1 MRKLFFYSLIVLT
14 TIYTLTANS
23 ALPDWIA
30 PELKKYP
37 IEKYLFHIGQSL
49 GTGEPAFK
57 AATAVA
63 HRKVTSRILDNA
75 ERIFLANKS
84 ELQHDVVQEHYSAVM
99 EDYCDSRQEQP
110 AMRLRGFS
118 VRNLSVDL
126 ARTDPDTYAL
136 FYIDRDKLKQ
146 HYAEHVSELSKEINH
161 LLESAKFAEEV
172 FEIEVAVRKYLQT
185 YPLYEAL
192 KEAEIIQI
200 GAEYRY
206 HINSTEAFKRL
217 AKAATST
224 SGTLQMSHREV
235 IKRVTEL
242 DSPMIVSADDVAKVI
257 EFQLSRQRDT
267 GPRKCWIEPVTYEDS
282 EMICP
287 FSQRFSEALLTH
299 LNWPIIGSMHNFK
312 QTAPD
317 INKIDLM
324 APQNR
329 ITCSCWENGDEI
341 TIRTTVRNLN
351 TGDFVATAVVRFLRS
366 QIRGESIIYQPINYE
381 QMRPEIDAFDPQN
394 YPPLARDPENA
405 IPLEELE
412 VEVWTN
418 RGKGSQRYVQ
428 DEKVKIFVRVN
439 QTAYVRLLY
448 TLADR
453 KRTLLQD
460 NYYIDASQ
468 ANSVVEI
475 GEFICAAPFGT
486 EFLVVAARTEE
497 FPPIET
503 HEANGYFYLTDSDPK
518 LAAQRFRG
526 LKPIPPDTDEPHS
539 DFLQSEVRIVVTTAE
554 K

>member
-1 MRKLFFYSLIVLT
+1 MRKLFFYCLVVLT

-37 IEKYLFHIGQSL
+37 IEKYLFHVGQRP
-49 GTGEPAFK
+49 GTGEPVFK
-57 AATAVA
+57 EAPAVA
-63 HRKVTSRILDNA
+63 HRKVTARILDNA
-75 ERIFLANKS
+75 ERVFLCNKS
-84 ELQHDVVQEHYSAVM
+84 ELQHDMVKEHYSAVM
-99 EDYCDSRQEQP
+99 EDYCDSRQERP
-110 AMRLRGFS
+110 AMRLRGLS

-136 FYIDRDKLKQ
+136 LYIERDKLKQ

-161 LLESAKFAEEV
+161 LLQSAKFAEEA

-206 HINSTEAFKRL
+206 NINSTEAFKRL

-224 SGTLQMSHREV
+224 SSTLQMSHREV

-242 DSPMIVSADDVAKVI
+242 DAPIMIASADDVAKVI

-267 GPRKCWIEPVTYEDS
+267 VPRKCWIEPVTYEDS

-299 LNWPIIGSMHNFK
+299 LNWPIIESMHNFK

-317 INKIDLM
+317 INSIDLM
-324 APQNR
+324 ATQNR
-329 ITCSCWENGDEI
+329 ITCSCWKNGDEI

-351 TGDFVATAVVRFLRS
+351 TGDFVATAVVRF
-366 QIRGESIIYQPINYE
+366 RGEPIICQPTNYE

-394 YPPLARDPENA
+394 YPLLVRGTENSTPA
-405 IPLEELE
+405 EELE
-412 VEVWTN
+412 VEVWTDQG
-418 RGKGSQRYVQ
+418 RGPQRYVRDQ
-428 DEKVKIFVRVN
+428 KVKIFVSVN
-439 QTAYVRLLY
+439 QSAYVRLLY

-486 EFLVVAARTEE
+486 ELLVVAARTEE
-497 FPPIET
+497 FPSIET
-503 HEANGYFYLTDSDPK
+503 HEENGYFYLTDSDPES
-518 LAAQRFRG
+518 AAQRFRG
-526 LKPIPPDTDEPHS
+526 LKPVAPDTDESQS
-539 DFLQSEVRIVVTTAE
+539 DFLQSEVRIVVTTA
-554 K
+554 KK

>member
-1 MRKLFFYSLIVLT
+1 MRKLFFYFLIVLT
-14 TIYTLTANS
+14 TIYTLTAHS

-37 IEKYLFHIGQSL
+37 IEKYLFHVGQSQ
-49 GTGEPAFK
+49 GTGESAFK
-57 AATAVA
+57 KATAVA
-63 HRKVTSRILDNA
+63 HRKAAARILNNA
-75 ERIFLANKS
+75 ERVILSNKS
-84 ELQHDVVQEHYSAVM
+84 ELQHDMVQEHYSAIM
-99 EDYCDSRQEQP
+99 EDYCDSRQERP
-110 AMRLRGFS
+110 AMKLRGFS

-126 ARTDPDTYAL
+126 TRTDPDTYAL

-161 LLESAKFAEEV
+161 LLQSAKFAEEA

-185 YPLYEAL
+185 YPLYELL
-192 KEAEIIQI
+192 KESEIIQI

-206 HINSTEAFKRL
+206 SLNLAEAFERL

-224 SGTLQMSHREV
+224 SGALQMSHREV

-242 DSPMIVSADDVAKVI
+242 DTPTIVSTDDVAKAI
-257 EFQLSRQRDT
+257 ESQLSRQRDT
-267 GPRKCWIEPVTYEDS
+267 VPRKCWIEPATYEDS

-299 LNWPIIGSMHNFK
+299 LNWPTIELMHNFK

-317 INKIDLM
+317 INRTDLM
-324 APQNR
+324 TPQNR

-341 TIRTTVRNLN
+341 TIRTTVRDLN
-351 TGDFVATAVVRFLRS
+351 TGDFVATAVVRFLRP
-366 QIRGESIIYQPINYE
+366 QIREPITLQPTNYE
-381 QMRPEIDAFDPQN
+381 QMRPEIDAFDSQN
-394 YPPLARDPENA
+394 YPSLARGTENS
-405 IPLEELE
+405 IPHEELE
-412 VEVWTN
+412 VEVWTDQG
-418 RGKGSQRYVQ
+418 RGSQRYVRDQ
-428 DEKVKIFVRVN
+428 KVKIFVRVN

-453 KRTLLQD
+453 KRTLLRD
-460 NYYIDASQ
+460 NYYIDESQ

-486 EFLVVAARTEE
+486 ELLVVAARTEE
-497 FPPIET
+497 FPPIKT
-503 HEANGYFYLTDSDPK
+503 HEENGYFYLTDSDPE

-526 LKPIPPDTDEPHS
+526 LKSIPPPTDESQS
-539 DFLQSEVRIVVTTAE
+539 DFLQSEARIVVTTAE

>member
-1 MRKLFFYSLIVLT
+1 MRKLFFYCLIVLT
-14 TIYTLTANS
+14 TIYTLTAHS

-37 IEKYLFHIGQSL
+37 IEKYLFHVGQSR

-57 AATAVA
+57 EATAVA
-63 HRKVTSRILDNA
+63 HRKVAARILDNV
-75 ERIFLANKS
+75 ERVILSNKS
-84 ELQHDVVQEHYSAVM
+84 ELQHDMVQEHYSAVM
-99 EDYCDSRQEQP
+99 EDYCDSRQRQP
-110 AMRLRGFS
+110 AMKLRGFS

-126 ARTDPDTYAL
+126 TRTDPDTYAL
-136 FYIDRDKLKQ
+136 FYIERDKLKQ

-161 LLESAKFAEEV
+161 LLQSAKFAEEA

-206 HINSTEAFKRL
+206 SINSTEAFKRL
-217 AKAATST
+217 AKSATST
-224 SGTLQMSHREV
+224 NGTLQVSHREV

-242 DSPMIVSADDVAKVI
+242 DTPMIVSTDDVAKVI

-267 GPRKCWIEPVTYEDS
+267 VPRKCWIEPVTYEDS

-299 LNWPIIGSMHNFK
+299 LNWPTIELMHNFK

-317 INKIDLM
+317 INRIDLT

-329 ITCSCWENGDEI
+329 ITSSCWKNGDEI
-341 TIRTTVRNLN
+341 TIRTTVRDLS
-351 TGDFVATAVVRFLRS
+351 TGDLVATAVVRFLGS
-366 QIRGESIIYQPINYE
+366 QIREPITLQPTNYE

-394 YPPLARDPENA
+394 YPSLARGTGNS
-405 IPLEELE
+405 ISLEELE
-412 VEVWTN
+412 IEVWTDQG
-418 RGKGSQRYVQ
+418 RGPQRYVR
-428 DEKVKIFVRVN
+428 DEKVKIFARVN
-439 QTAYVRLLY
+439 QSTYVRLLY

-453 KRTLLQD
+453 KRTLLRD

-468 ANSVVEI
+468 ANNVVEI

-486 EFLVVAARTEE
+486 ELLVVAARTEE

-503 HEANGYFYLTDSDPK
+503 HEENGYFYLTDSDPES
-518 LAAQRFRG
+518 AAQRFRG
-526 LKPIPPDTDEPHS
+526 LKSIPPDTDESQS
-539 DFLQSEVRIVVTTAE
+539 DFLQNEVRIVVTTAE